1 MKTDRSIPFKLI
13 SWICELLVRHE
24 AVDHSLVDNFM
35 TTLINILKKEKH
47 FPAYNYVRHT
57 HHSVLCVRLSQALQ
71 VAAILLPIVPVRSK
85 R

>member
-47 FPAYNYVRHT
+47 FPAYNYVQHT

-71 VAAILLPIVPVRSK
+71 VAAILLPIAPARSK
-85 R
+85 C